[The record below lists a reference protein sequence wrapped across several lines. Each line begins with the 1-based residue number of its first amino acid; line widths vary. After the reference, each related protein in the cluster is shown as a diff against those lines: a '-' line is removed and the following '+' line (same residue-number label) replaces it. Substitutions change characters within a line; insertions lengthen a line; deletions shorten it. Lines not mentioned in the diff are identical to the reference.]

1 MKKQSASVRMLM
13 AREVTYT
20 QLRVEDCAI
29 RDGWSNKPTTAHL
42 IAYSFDR
49 LDRFQD
55 TGKHVDFL
63 AISKMAATDLEI
75 PSWLDCG
82 LRFQTDVCLS
92 ANLAARLDA
101 FLRQL
106 SEDFRGVQRVYRN
119 FAVRLLYRFVIL
131 DELGKVPLKE
141 L

>member
-1 MKKQSASVRMLM
+1 MKNQSVRMLM

-29 RDGWSNKPTTAHL
+29 RDGWSDKPTIAHL

-49 LDRFQD
+49 LDRFQVE
-55 TGKHVDFL
+55 GKYVDFL
-63 AISKMAATDLEI
+63 AISAMTTSDLEI

-92 ANLAARLDA
+92 AKLTMRLDD
-101 FLRQL
+101 FITQL
-106 SEDFRGVQRVYRN
+106 SKDFQGVQRVYRN
-119 FAVRLLYRFVIL
+119 FAVRLLYRFVVL
-131 DELGKVPLKE
+131 DELGEVPIRKL
-141 L
+141 